1 MMDRSDHRLWLQC
14 RHLFT
19 IPAPGVRNK
28 TPAHLGS
35 AYSVNKDGAEMALSD
50 QMFSHLF
57 IDLFIIFLWIWVCR
71 PWHWPLMTLP
81 DTLISCLPD
90 LVLNSVSRGENPG
103 VEGERDTLSTW
114 NHEEIEQLCFSIVF
128 NGFMF
133 LLFGGKSV
141 TILFP
146 KVKGTI
152 YHIVFVTFL
161 SRVLS
166 GITTTHRQPSLIIET
181 GKHQNQPRYSLL
193 CSEL

>member
-1 MMDRSDHRLWLQC
+1 MTTDSDSGLAPVSPFVYNPSPRSEKQDTC
-14 RHLFT
+14 T
-19 IPAPGVRNK
+19 PGVRQQC
-28 TPAHLGS
+28 
-35 AYSVNKDGAEMALSD
+35 SVNKDGAEMAWSD
-50 QMFSHLF
+50 QIFSHLF
-57 IDLFIIFLWIWVCR
+57 IDLCIIFLWIWVWR
-71 PWHWPLMTLP
+71 PWHWPLPTLP
-81 DTLISCLPD
+81 DSLTWCWTLWD
-90 LVLNSVSRGENPG
+90 GEKIPG
-103 VEGERDTLSTW
+103 VEGERDTLITW

-133 LLFGGKSV
+133 LLFRAKSV

>member
-1 MMDRSDHRLWLQC
+1 
-14 RHLFT
+14 
-19 IPAPGVRNK
+19 
-28 TPAHLGS
+28 
-35 AYSVNKDGAEMALSD
+35 MALSD
-50 QMFSHLF
+50 QMFPMSLLTCSLF
-57 IDLFIIFLWIWVCR
+57 FCESECADLDTDHHCR
-71 PWHWPLMTLP
+71 HCLIAWPG
-81 DTLISCLPD
+81 D
-90 LVLNSVSRGENPG
+90 LVLNSVRCGEKIPG
-103 VEGERDTLSTW
+103 VEGERDTLITW

-133 LLFGGKSV
+133 LLFRAKSV